1 MNAGGGMGNPMDN
14 MGASG
19 TNSSFPFY
27 NPANRTKGQQEFV
40 KTWGTRENR
49 DYWKYN
55 GKKVQ
60 SDNGN
65 GNLSQNPGQDSS
77 SNASNTKS
85 NQDKTSVDTT
95 AIPANISANEK
106 KYYAELPLTAE
117 AQTKNQTAVALSLF
131 EAAKIY
137 QDRLIEYP
145 EAIRLFTEL
154 VRRFPNSENTPQ
166 ALYELVKLN
175 KQSGDYTQAD
185 EWKAK
190 LYTQFSKS
198 VYVRMLETGGS
209 LSELAQNASG
219 NQAIDSLFEKMV
231 VAYTR
236 GDYAEALVIKQASD
250 RNFAGNYIQA
260 KFDYL
265 QSLCFIKKGDIP
277 KGISLLEQ
285 LVLDYPSSDISL
297 RARDIIEAQQ
307 RLKLE
312 SEINGGN
319 TAATGTNAGA
329 KFKSATPKEPLDVIF
344 VFSKGTNA
352 NMIRAAISDFN
363 KKQFSFENL
372 AIASPLLIGSNYVIR
387 VSQFS
392 TNPVVND
399 YINLI
404 NKATADFAAK
414 GLFEYNAMPITEG
427 NFVELSKSMDLNGYR
442 QFSAKQ

>member
-1 MNAGGGMGNPMDN
+1 
-14 MGASG
+14 
-19 TNSSFPFY
+19 
-27 NPANRTKGQQEFV
+27 
-40 KTWGTRENR
+40 
-49 DYWKYN
+49 
-55 GKKVQ
+55 
-60 SDNGN
+60 
-65 GNLSQNPGQDSS
+65 
-77 SNASNTKS
+77 
-85 NQDKTSVDTT
+85 
-95 AIPANISANEK
+95 
-106 KYYAELPLTAE
+106 
-117 AQTKNQTAVALSLF
+117 
-131 EAAKIY
+131 
-137 QDRLIEYP
+137 
-145 EAIRLFTEL
+145 
-154 VRRFPNSENTPQ
+154 
-166 ALYELVKLN
+166 
-175 KQSGDYTQAD
+175 
-185 EWKAK
+185 
-190 LYTQFSKS
+190 
-198 VYVRMLETGGS
+198 MLETGGS

-231 VAYTR
+231 TAYTR
-236 GDYAEALVIKQASD
+236 GDYTEALAIKQASD

-312 SEINGGN
+312 SEVNGGN
-319 TAATGTNAGA
+319 TAATGAAAGS
-329 KFKSATPKEPLDVIF
+329 KFKSASPKEPLDVIF
-344 VFSKGTNA
+344 VFAKGTNA

-399 YINLI
+399 YTSFI

>member
-1 MNAGGGMGNPMDN
+1 
-14 MGASG
+14 
-19 TNSSFPFY
+19 
-27 NPANRTKGQQEFV
+27 
-40 KTWGTRENR
+40 
-49 DYWKYN
+49 
-55 GKKVQ
+55 
-60 SDNGN
+60 
-65 GNLSQNPGQDSS
+65 
-77 SNASNTKS
+77 
-85 NQDKTSVDTT
+85 
-95 AIPANISANEK
+95 
-106 KYYAELPLTAE
+106 
-117 AQTKNQTAVALSLF
+117 
-131 EAAKIY
+131 
-137 QDRLIEYP
+137 
-145 EAIRLFTEL
+145 LFTEL

-185 EWKAK
+185 EWKAQ
-190 LYTQFSKS
+190 LYTQFGKS

-231 VAYTR
+231 TAYTR
-236 GDYAEALVIKQASD
+236 GDYAEALAIKQASD

-312 SEINGGN
+312 SEVNGGN
-319 TAATGTNAGA
+319 SAATGATAGA
-329 KFKSATPKEPLDVIF
+329 KFKPASPKEILDVIF
-344 VFSKGTNA
+344 VFAKGTNA

-399 YINLI
+399 YTSFI